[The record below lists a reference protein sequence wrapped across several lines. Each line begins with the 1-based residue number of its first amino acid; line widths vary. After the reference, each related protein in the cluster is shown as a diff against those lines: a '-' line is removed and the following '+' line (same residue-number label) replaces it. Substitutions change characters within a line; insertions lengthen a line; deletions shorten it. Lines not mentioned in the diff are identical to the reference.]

1 MRRGIAFFLLLLP
14 LLWVTW
20 GWDRSVHRD
29 HRQILKITP
38 MLSPARIGA
47 LAPLGP
53 FRVDGLWRLTSP
65 NSYFTGWSALAVMP
79 SGAFMAFSDRNMRLR
94 FTPPGFTG
102 PQPPALHRTVI
113 RRAVF
118 ARRADRSLADLDIES
133 VVLRPEGTFWF
144 GTEDDA
150 RLIRIAPDRHHGSF
164 VPVPEMKDWP
174 VNGGAEAMTIMADG
188 RWAILCETCGPRRGG
203 LHLGLLFPG
212 DPGVAPPRKFG
223 IVLPPGF
230 DPVDMAPLPDGR
242 LLILTRRLS
251 YLPLHFESGLVL
263 ADLAGLDPDR
273 PLQTRELARITQPD
287 LRENYEGMVVQQDA
301 AGTSVWLL
309 SDDNGAASQQTRLI
323 KLRLDREALGRAR

>member
-20 GWDRSVHRD
+20 GWDGSVHRD
-29 HRQILKITP
+29 HRQILKVTP
-38 MLSPARIGA
+38 MLSPDRIRA

-53 FRVDGLWRLTSP
+53 FRVEGLWQLASP
-65 NSYFTGWSALAVMP
+65 NSFFSGWSALAVMP
-79 SGAFMAFSDRNMRLR
+79 SGAFMAFSDRNTRLR

-102 PQPPALHRTVI
+102 PRPRGLHSTVI
-113 RRAVF
+113 MRAVY
-118 ARRADRSLADLDIES
+118 ARRADRSLAQLDIES
-133 VVLRPEGTFWF
+133 VVLRPDGTFWF

-164 VPVPEMKDWP
+164 VMVPQMKDWP
-174 VNGGAEAMTIMADG
+174 VNGGAEAMAIMADG

-203 LHLGLLFPG
+203 LHLGLLFPS
-212 DPGVAPPRKFG
+212 DPGIAPPREFG
-223 IVLPPGF
+223 IVLPAGF

-242 LLILTRRLS
+242 MLILTRRLS
-251 YLPLHFESGLVL
+251 YLPPHFESGLVI
-263 ADLAGLDPDR
+263 ADFARLDPDR
-273 PLQTRELARITQPD
+273 PFRTRELARITHRD
-287 LRENYEGMVVQQDA
+287 LRENYEAMVVQQDG

-323 KLRLDREALGRAR
+323 KLRVDSVALGKVR